1 MINRFDDKYEIRLAS
16 LDEIPELMAFIDLY
30 WKKGHILA
38 TNREFFDYEMV
49 VDGTVNFLIAKTKKN
64 GEIEGILGFLPCS
77 KDKSKLDI
85 WGVVWKTIPGAMPML
100 GMELKKRLMAII
112 GARTDLGV
120 GANPTTAVPLLS
132 RIYHYYTAKMKHYYR
147 LADVGKYKIAQINN
161 KLILPYDK
169 TQNIEVVELV
179 SINELIDF
187 FDFTTVSRMIPYKD
201 SWYYDKRFYK
211 HPLYQYKIWGLRA
224 NDKTAL
230 MVTRLQKCNG
240 SAAVRIVDYIGNQ
253 SLFAGCGSFV
263 DALLSE
269 AEYIDFY
276 FDGFDEEFVKQAGFC
291 EVSDNTNVI
300 PDYFNP
306 YELVNVDIY
315 VNSSNNS
322 DKCLFFKADGDQDR
336 PN

>member
-1 MINRFDDKYEIRLAS
+1 MINRYDEKYEIRLAG
-16 LDEIPELMAFIDLY
+16 LDEIPELMEFIDLY

-38 TNREFFDYEMV
+38 TNREFFEYEMA
-49 VDGTVNFLIAKTKKN
+49 VDGRVNFLIAKTKKDSK
-64 GEIEGILGFLPCS
+64 IEGILGFLPCS
-77 KDKSKLDI
+77 KDKNRLDI
-85 WGVVWKTIPGAMPML
+85 WGVVWKTMPGAMPML
-100 GMELKKRLMAII
+100 GMELKKRLTAII

-120 GANPTTAVPLLS
+120 GANPETAVPLLK

-147 LADVGKYKIAQINN
+147 LADVGEYRIAQIKN
-161 KLILPYDK
+161 KLILPYEK
-169 TQNIEVVELV
+169 IQNVEVVELA

-187 FDFTTVSRMIPYKD
+187 FDFSTVGEMIPYKD
-201 SWYYDKRFYK
+201 SWYYNKRFYK
-211 HPLYQYKIWGLRA
+211 HPIYHYKIWGLRA
-224 NDKTAL
+224 NDETAL

-263 DALLSE
+263 DSLLSE

-276 FDGFDEEFVKQAGFC
+276 FDGFNEEFVKQAGFC
-291 EVSDNTNVI
+291 EVCDGTNVI

-315 VNSSNNS
+315 VSSSNNS